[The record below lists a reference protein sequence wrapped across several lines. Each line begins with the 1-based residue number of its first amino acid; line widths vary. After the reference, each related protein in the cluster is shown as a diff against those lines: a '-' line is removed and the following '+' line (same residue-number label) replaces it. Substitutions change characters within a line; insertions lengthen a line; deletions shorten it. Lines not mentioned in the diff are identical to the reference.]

1 MFVHDWLLCAREHG
15 IRIQW
20 PQSRYR
26 PPHLPLCQTKATSAP
41 EGKGIGGH
49 RHHTLFLVAPRAGPS
64 EPLLESKSSVSVN
77 KFRLIS
83 VQKCTPWQEK
93 CWNLMIIVQ
102 GGKKDMGTGSAV
114 MLRGPM
120 WPTP

>member
-1 MFVHDWLLCAREHG
+1 M
-15 IRIQW
+15 
-20 PQSRYR
+20 
-26 PPHLPLCQTKATSAP
+26 
-41 EGKGIGGH
+41 GGH
-49 RHHTLFLVAPRAGPS
+49 RHHTLFLVALRAGPR
-64 EPLLESKSSVSVN
+64 EPLVESKSSVSVN
-77 KFRLIS
+77 KFRPIA